1 MAPRSLMIIGSLV
14 AIVTIG
20 LSFIAIPTAGTV
32 FMGFAAGAVFGK
44 GYGVWEERRAAL
56 ERREG

>member
-1 MAPRSLMIIGSLV
+1 MRPRSLMIIGSLV
-14 AIVTIG
+14 AIVTVG

-44 GYGVWEERRAAL
+44 GYGVWEERRSAL
-56 ERREG
+56 ERSEG

>member
-1 MAPRSLMIIGSLV
+1 MSPRSLMIIGSLV
-14 AIVTIG
+14 AAITVG
-20 LSFIAIPTAGTV
+20 LSFIALPTAGTV

-56 ERREG
+56 KRSDG

>member
-1 MAPRSLMIIGSLV
+1 MTPRILMIIGSIV
-14 AIVTIG
+14 AIITTG

-32 FMGFAAGAVFGK
+32 FMAFAAGAVFGK

-56 ERREG
+56 ERSEG